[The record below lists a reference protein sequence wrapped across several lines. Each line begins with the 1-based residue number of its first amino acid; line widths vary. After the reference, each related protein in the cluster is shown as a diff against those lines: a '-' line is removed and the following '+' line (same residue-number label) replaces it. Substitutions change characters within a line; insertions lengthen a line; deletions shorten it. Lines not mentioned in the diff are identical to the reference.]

1 MCGGVGQRVLEI
13 QDSSSSNQAEKHSW
27 KIVMRTTL
35 QRPEYALTEK
45 GDVSSLSI
53 SSLGVN
59 GIDPLEDDTEEGD
72 FE

>member
-1 MCGGVGQRVLEI
+1 
-13 QDSSSSNQAEKHSW
+13 
-27 KIVMRTTL
+27 MRTTL

>member
-1 MCGGVGQRVLEI
+1 
-13 QDSSSSNQAEKHSW
+13 
-27 KIVMRTTL
+27 MR
-35 QRPEYALTEK
+35 RRHNGSEHALTEK